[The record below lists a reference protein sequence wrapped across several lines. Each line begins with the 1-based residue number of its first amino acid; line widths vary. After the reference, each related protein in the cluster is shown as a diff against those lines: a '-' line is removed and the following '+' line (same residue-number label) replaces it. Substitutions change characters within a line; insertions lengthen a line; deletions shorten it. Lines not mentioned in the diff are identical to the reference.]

1 MGNHV
6 PPVYETC
13 AYNLR
18 AKQHHRTASPTT
30 LLIEPRIYKGPRKLP
45 NLACSSDTPCRLS
58 SGNSPPSDP
67 PSCNLRPSP
76 PPESPRQKATLSRI
90 AEHFSSKSNI
100 FRMPEWNFTSCSASS
115 SLSRSLLP
123 NAARHSSS
131 IKRYP
136 HISSLHS
143 NKSHGL
149 RKFKQRSEHQAN
161 ARIVA
166 SHARVVNP
174 FSFRLLH

>member
-1 MGNHV
+1 M
-6 PPVYETC
+6 PPVYENC

-18 AKQHHRTASPTT
+18 AKHYHRTASLTT

-76 PPESPRQKATLSRI
+76 PPESPHQQKATLSRI
-90 AEHFSSKSNI
+90 AEHFSSNSTTL
-100 FRMPEWNFTSCSASS
+100 RMPEWYFTSCIASS
-115 SLSRSLLP
+115 SLSRFLLP
-123 NAARHSSS
+123 TAACHSSS

-136 HISSLHS
+136 HTSSLHS

-166 SHARVVNP
+166 LHARVMNP